1 MPTLLS
7 GPERVD
13 QIKQILTVSFKRSL
27 FMLLYLLP
35 RFYIVLLQNKSIQIS
50 TSILD
55 GVVFI
60 LRSEFRTGIGWM
72 I

>member
-1 MPTLLS
+1 VPTLLS